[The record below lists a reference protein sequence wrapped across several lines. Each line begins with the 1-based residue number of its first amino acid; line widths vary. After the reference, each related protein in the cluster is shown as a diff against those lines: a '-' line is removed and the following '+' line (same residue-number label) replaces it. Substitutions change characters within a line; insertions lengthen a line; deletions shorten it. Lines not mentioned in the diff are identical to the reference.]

1 MKRFLIISIA
11 LLFAFSSPLFA
22 RSKVDEQALKDS
34 LQLVQLENLKKE
46 VDALQ
51 RIRLEKANLLEKK
64 DADHWR
70 ARYKE
75 NRMTE
80 DHEQEASALEG
91 RYSKLSSDIGRLSEE
106 RVASQNATT
115 DFQEKAQGVEAASLA
130 LNLQVIQTIEKV
142 ETEVPGDYPVG
153 MEMRLLSLS
162 KARAEAEKKTPNTL
176 GAMNLFLED
185 QLSREKFTYTQ
196 DFGTRNS
203 QMGSRAEVPVYRLR
217 LGTIFLAEAAR
228 ENQDIQALLR
238 TGSLQGKIFE
248 WNNEMPPSLSQ
259 GMRTAV
265 TAVEKGEK
273 VVWIP
278 LDVLQN
284 KAIKN
289 STAGNK
295 EKTRKEAFL
304 IWFHDG
310 GIVMYPLALVAF
322 LALMLCIE
330 RFITLTYRGRTGGKF
345 MTRFYSLVDSN
356 EYEKAMD
363 LCLKVNSSLS
373 AILFSI
379 VRNAEKGRDAAE
391 KGLKEAMLRE
401 QPKLEKRM
409 GILAALGTI
418 APLLGLLGTVTG
430 IITLFTVITQV
441 GTNDAR
447 VLAGGISEALITTEA
462 GLVIAIPA
470 MMIHGFLSEKLE
482 KVMSELYIQSTVS
495 LNLLF
500 PTDTKVK

>member
-1 MKRFLIISIA
+1 MKKMLCVCTALFLSV
-11 LLFAFSSPLFA
+11 SSPLMA
-22 RSKVDEQALKDS
+22 REKDQQALKDS
-34 LQLVQLENLKKE
+34 LKQVQLENLRRE
-46 VDALQ
+46 IDALQ
-51 RIRLEKANLLEKK
+51 QIRLEKANLLEKK
-64 DADHWR
+64 DAEHWR

-80 DHEQEASALEG
+80 DHEQEARALEG
-91 RYSKLSSDIGRLSEE
+91 RYSKLSSDVSRLSEE
-106 RVASQNATT
+106 RIASQNATT
-115 DFQEKAQGVEAASLA
+115 DFQEKAMGVESAAAA
-130 LNLQVIQTIEKV
+130 LNLQVIQTIEKAA
-142 ETEVPGDYPVG
+142 TDVPGDYPLG
-153 MEMRLLSLS
+153 METRLLSLS

-176 GAMNLFLED
+176 GAMNLFFED
-185 QLSREKFTYTQ
+185 LLSRHKFTYTQ
-196 DFGTRNS
+196 DFGLRNS

-259 GMRTAV
+259 GMRAAV
-265 TAVEKGEK
+265 TAVEKGK
-273 VVWIP
+273 KTAWVP

-289 STAGNK
+289 STAANR

-304 IWFHDG
+304 VWFHDG
-310 GIVMYPLALVAF
+310 GIVMYPLALVAI
-322 LALMLCIE
+322 LALLLCSE
-330 RFITLTYRGRTGGKF
+330 RFITLAYRGRTGGKF
-345 MTRFYSLVDSN
+345 MMRFYSFLDSR

-373 AILFSI
+373 VILFSI
-379 VRNAEKGRDAAE
+379 VRNAEKGRDSAE
-391 KGLKEAMLRE
+391 KSLKEALLRE
-401 QPKLEKRM
+401 QPKLENRM

-462 GLVIAIPA
+462 GLIIAIPT

-482 KVMSELYIQSTVS
+482 KVISELYIQSTVS

-500 PTDTKVK
+500 PTDPDAE